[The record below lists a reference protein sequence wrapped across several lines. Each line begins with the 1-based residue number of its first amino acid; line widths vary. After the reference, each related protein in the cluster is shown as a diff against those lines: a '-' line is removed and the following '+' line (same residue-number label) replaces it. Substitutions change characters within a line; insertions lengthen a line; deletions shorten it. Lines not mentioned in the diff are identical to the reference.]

1 LRHTGAL
8 FFVNKCGNKMRDKP
22 ALYRYF
28 SSVKFAA
35 VDIGSNAIRLLI
47 SRVMPTENLDIQ
59 FKKVEFIRIP
69 LRLGD
74 DVFSTGKISKE
85 KQALFLMTMN
95 AFKLI
100 LDVHGVKEY
109 MACAT
114 SAMREAKNG
123 AALVAKVQKKFNFK
137 VDIISGDKESELI
150 LKSVMSSF
158 PSKGNYV
165 NIDVGGGST
174 EITVIKDHEVACAQS
189 FPIGSVRIKE
199 GKVNPKVW
207 TEMEQWV
214 KQNNNIESKTIAIG
228 TGGNINKL
236 YNMADKGQKK
246 AMSLETLENL
256 YKEISPMSIND
267 RIYKLKLNPDRADVI
282 DHAASIYIAVM
293 EWAGIK
299 QIYSPNAGLK
309 DGMIM
314 ELWDTHKNIVR

>member
-1 LRHTGAL
+1 
-8 FFVNKCGNKMRDKP
+8 M
-22 ALYRYF
+22 
-28 SSVKFAA
+28 KFAA

-85 KQALFLMTMN
+85 KQELFMMTMN

-123 AALVAKVQKKFNFK
+123 EALVRKVQKKYNFK
-137 VDIISGDKESELI
+137 VDIISGEKESELI
-150 LKSVMSSF
+150 LRSVMSSF
-158 PSKGNYV
+158 PSKGHYL

-174 EITVIKDHEVACAQS
+174 EITVIEDHEVVNAKS
-189 FPIGSVRIKE
+189 FPIGSVRLKE
-199 GKVNPKVW
+199 NKVHPKAW
-207 TEMEQWV
+207 QEMEQWV
-214 KQNNNIESKTIAIG
+214 KQNTSPEKKSIAIG

-236 YNMADKGQKK
+236 YSMADKGQKK
-246 AMSLETLENL
+246 AVSLATLTKL
-256 YKEISPMSIND
+256 YQEINALSISD
-267 RIYKLKLNPDRADVI
+267 RIYKLKLTPDRADVI
-282 DHAASIYIAVM
+282 DHAATIYIAVM
-293 EWAGIK
+293 GWAGIK

-309 DGMIM
+309 DGVIM